1 MRGDNKAGAIR
12 RGTEP
17 SEYENPEWVVSKSL
31 LEVNDACSRTLEE
44 FLLQATRSEND
55 LSGEALEEQM
65 DDLITR
71 HERLIAELELAKRAL
86 RDVE

>member
-12 RGTEP
+12 KGTEP
-17 SEYENPEWVVSKSL
+17 PEYENPEWVVSKSL

-44 FLLQATRSEND
+44 FLLQATRPEND
-55 LSGEALEEQM
+55 LSAEALEEQM

-86 RDVE
+86 GDLE